1 VPRSGLTD
9 SSTHLKFTTKHL
21 LDSSYSPKRGDIVQ
35 FKLVMDRRSLR
46 KCANGVELKE
56 RPPPTMG
63 YDIGD
68 GNVRSLVF
76 TSPRKIRANNPN
88 RDADGEVSSM
98 PVTTY
103 REASKPDDTLGFKE
117 GWRSQLK
124 EKRMVSLIGGS
135 GGEEDQMVQA
145 LLDGQEQTGGA
156 EEIDLPVSE

>member
-1 VPRSGLTD
+1 
-9 SSTHLKFTTKHL
+9 
-21 LDSSYSPKRGDIVQ
+21 
-35 FKLVMDRRSLR
+35 
-46 KCANGVELKE
+46 
-56 RPPPTMG
+56 
-63 YDIGD
+63 
-68 GNVRSLVF
+68 
-76 TSPRKIRANNPN
+76 
-88 RDADGEVSSM
+88 
-98 PVTTY
+98 VTTY